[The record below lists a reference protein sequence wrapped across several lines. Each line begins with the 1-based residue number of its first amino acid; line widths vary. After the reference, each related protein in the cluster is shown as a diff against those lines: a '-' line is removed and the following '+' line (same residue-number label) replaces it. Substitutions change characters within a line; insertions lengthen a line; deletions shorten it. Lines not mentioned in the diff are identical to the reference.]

1 MTEKT
6 ANSAKDS
13 VYVFKIN
20 PNATKEDVKT
30 AVEKIFNVKVCKV
43 NLFNRK
49 GKQRTFRGRIGKKE
63 SSKFSIVTLAEG
75 AINFEGGI

>member
-6 ANSAKDS
+6 SNTVKDS

-20 PNATKEDVKT
+20 LNATKSDVKM
-30 AVEKIFNVKVCKV
+30 AVEKVFKVKVAKV

-49 GKQRTFRGRIGKKE
+49 GKRRTFRGRVGEKE
-63 SSKFSIVTLAEG
+63 SSKFAIVSLSEG
-75 AINFEGGI
+75 SINFEGGI